1 MGAMETNV
9 MFFGL
14 FFIVYGIPISLIVLL
29 IVWLVKSNKSNLYS
43 KTQILYSS
51 NFDIKNAAK
60 ILRNSGTVAFP
71 TETVYGLG
79 ANALDEAAVAKIF
92 AAKGRPSDN
101 PLIVHIAER
110 DDVYKVAREVSEAA
124 KLLMDQ
130 FWGGPLTLILKRQ
143 ACVPDIVTAGLD
155 TVAVRMPA
163 NEIALELIRAAGV
176 PIAAPSANVS
186 GKPSP
191 TAFEHVKH
199 DLFGKV
205 DVIIDGGSCDVGLES
220 TVIDMTREVPIIL
233 RPGGVSREEIEAVIG
248 QVDVV
253 TKIESNDKPASPG
266 MKYKHYAPNAKIII
280 CDILENAEN
289 IRNQGGK
296 VGVLIFDEYLDEFV
310 GVKYVLS
317 LGSVNDAESA
327 ARNLFGKLRK
337 FDTLEVDLIYAPK
350 IPENGMWAAV
360 RNRLYKAAGEN

>member
-1 MGAMETNV
+1 M
-9 MFFGL
+9 
-14 FFIVYGIPISLIVLL
+14 
-29 IVWLVKSNKSNLYS
+29 
-43 KTQILYSS
+43 KTQILSS
-51 NFDIKNAAK
+51 TKSDIEIAAE
-60 ILRNSGTVAFP
+60 ILRNGGTVAFP

-101 PLIVHIAER
+101 PLIVHIAKL
-110 DDVYKVAREVSEAA
+110 DDFYKVAREVSDVAQS
-124 KLLMDQ
+124 LMDK

-143 ACVPDIVTAGLD
+143 ECVPDVVTAGLD

-163 NEIALELIRAAGV
+163 NEIALELIRASGV
-176 PIAAPSANVS
+176 PIAAPSANIS

-205 DVIIDGGSCDVGLES
+205 DAIIDGGSCDVGLES

-248 QVDVV
+248 QVDVAA
-253 TKIESNDKPASPG
+253 KIESHDTPISPG

-280 CDILENAEN
+280 CDADKMGENV
-289 IRNQGGK
+289 RNQSGK
-296 VGVLIFDEYLDEFV
+296 VGVLTFDEYLGEFS
-310 GVKYVLS
+310 GVNNVLS
-317 LGSVNDAESA
+317 LGSINDADSA
-327 ARNLFGKLRK
+327 ARNLFGKLRE
-337 FDTLEVDLIYAPK
+337 FDMLDVDVIYAPK
-350 IPENGMWAAV
+350 LPENGMWAAV